1 MQGDVKI
8 KLFIEKGAIA
18 ITKRDITQT
27 PYYFKTLRGQYL
39 PLSLSLSH
47 SILPFPPPSL
57 YVIVELASYKKQFDI
72 KSDFH
77 VEYALHGLFSS

>member
-47 SILPFPPPSL
+47 SILPSPPSL
-57 YVIVELASYKKQFDI
+57 YVIVELARYKKQFDI

-77 VEYALHGLFSS
+77 VEYALHGLFSN